1 MIGFYNYTVVLTYI
15 GMLSGFAGIT
25 FALNGRIHPAMICL
39 VISGVCD
46 MFDGKVASTMDRN
59 QKEKRFG
66 VQIDSL
72 SDLISFGVLPAVI
85 TMSHCNNSTFS
96 YCMASMYVLAALIRL
111 AWFNVDEEERQ
122 DSEDGRGEYYLGLPV
137 TLSAAFLPLTAWIS
151 EGAGLSGMKLY
162 PTLLAIMGAAFLSPV
177 KIRKPSLPKLGL
189 AICGGAGLVLLL
201 MSGMDM

>member
-1 MIGFYNYTVVLTYI
+1 MIGIYNYTVVLTYI

-25 FALNGRIHPAMICL
+25 FALNGIIHSAMICL
-39 VISGVCD
+39 IVAGICD
-46 MFDGKVASTMDRN
+46 VFDGKVASTMDRN
-59 QKEKRFG
+59 QREKRFG

-85 TMSHCNNSTFS
+85 TVSHCNNSTFS

-122 DSEDGRGEYYLGLPV
+122 DSEDGRRKYYLGLPV
-137 TLSAAFLPLTAWIS
+137 TLSAVFVPITAWIS
-151 EGAGLSGMKLY
+151 EGMELSGMRVY
-162 PTLLAIMGAAFLSPV
+162 PTLLAILAAAFLAPV
-177 KIRKPSLPKLGL
+177 KIRKPSLPKVGL
-189 AICGGAGLVLLL
+189 VICGGAGLVLLL